1 MWVLEIEP
9 WSSRRAASAVNHWRQ
24 QTYNIRRLGT
34 CLKDI
39 TFQILDNGKCK
50 VYSDLLKEIRK
61 QLRFPAAAKR
71 YKSSHIPSVSLPLSL
86 SLSQCYWPMCRV
98 VSTLKWAVMNFT
110 AFPLCSVWEGVSI
123 FPSPEM
129 LGTLPKISH
138 LKSGTTAIKMLL
150 SRLQNIQV
158 QLPMFLWACTPG

>member
-1 MWVLEIEP
+1 MWVLEIES

-34 CLKDI
+34 CLIDI

-110 AFPLCSVWEGVSI
+110 AFPLCSPLELCFRYLKKFGEEAEGLRRGGGGAEGC
-123 FPSPEM
+123 PGQPWDSPP
-129 LGTLPKISH
+129 GRWSTLNSNRK
-138 LKSGTTAIKMLL
+138 K
-150 SRLQNIQV
+150 
-158 QLPMFLWACTPG
+158 WD